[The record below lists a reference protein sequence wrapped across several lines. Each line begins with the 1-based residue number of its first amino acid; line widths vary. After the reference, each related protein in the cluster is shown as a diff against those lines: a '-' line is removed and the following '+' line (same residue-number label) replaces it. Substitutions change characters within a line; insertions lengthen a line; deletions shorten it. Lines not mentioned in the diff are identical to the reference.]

1 MEERDTRR
9 PGSDRRENRAKDR
22 PAGHE
27 FSVLTHIPLTGWRK
41 CGWDTL
47 VGSILRTY
55 AAYYGYVG
63 VSVTQLLGGVRRSHS
78 RIDDLS
84 IRRQE
89 AGRAARRVCVS
100 LLLLVCW
107 GPSCV
112 SEAGG
117 ALHPIAVAVR
127 MYDRSKNSRKI
138 VKLRPSVQLL
148 HPLHPTTYPP
158 QILLAPGAVGVPR
171 EQ

>member
-27 FSVLTHIPLTGWRK
+27 FSVLTHLPLTGWRT

-47 VGSILRTY
+47 GKAYICRILR
-55 AAYYGYVG
+55 
-63 VSVTQLLGGVRRSHS
+63 LRRSFRDPAFS
-78 RIDDLS
+78 EAFTAGLMTCRS
-84 IRRQE
+84 GVKE

-127 MYDRSKNSRKI
+127 MYDRSKNSRK
-138 VKLRPSVQLL
+138 
-148 HPLHPTTYPP
+148 
-158 QILLAPGAVGVPR
+158 
-171 EQ
+171 